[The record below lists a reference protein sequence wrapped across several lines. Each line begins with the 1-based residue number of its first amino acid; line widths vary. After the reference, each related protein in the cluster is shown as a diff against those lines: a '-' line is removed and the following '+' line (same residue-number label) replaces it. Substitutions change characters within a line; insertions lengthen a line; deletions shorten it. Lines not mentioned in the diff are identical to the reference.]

1 MFALSIFER
10 AKPEERE
17 DLHSRMKKKT
27 WAEKE
32 VKSKDRDS
40 PIMTYPDI

>member
-1 MFALSIFER
+1 MFALSIFEK
-10 AKPEERE
+10 AKPERE

-32 VKSKDRDS
+32 VKSKYRDS